1 MQLIASHIWQF
12 LSYTNLPLLCESE
25 GSYDRTSASY
35 CEYRELESRTVHV
48 QNADQFLHPAQYCHK
63 HYSGRCGFLIVH
75 AIECACWLYEA
86 CKGCIMHRSDAPQ
99 SFWHLRIKYPG
110 PAAAAFFSDH
120 RLVLN
125 LPATLYTR
133 SFPLASTI
141 LQLSCSKLYPV
152 KMEYIKRW

>member
-1 MQLIASHIWQF
+1 MTVSQLYKLTVTLRVRRQLRSHECK
-12 LSYTNLPLLCESE
+12 LLRIPRTRIKD
-25 GSYDRTSASY
+25 GSRAECRSISAP
-35 CEYRELESRTVHV
+35 RAV
-48 QNADQFLHPAQYCHK
+48 LHNIIQDDVVSWLFMRSSARVDFMRPAK
-63 HYSGRCGFLIVH
+63 AAL
-75 AIECACWLYEA
+75 
-86 CKGCIMHRSDAPQ
+86 IMHRSDAPQ